1 MSIRRLNNFSQSAS
15 TNYKNKATSQET
27 LFNYQLNCQVSVN
40 STFISFPC
48 MISKSCSATWIIF
61 LILRY
66 HFLLYYAITLK
77 KFSREQR
84 EILITGKM
92 VWGFIVI
99 CWISNWMAKVIEAD
113 RKGMRNKNTKITK
126 DEIKILCQ
134 GRERNNRSQV
144 IGEPQKLPKIMIET
158 EFSIQMD
165 T

>member
-113 RKGMRNKNTKITK
+113 RKGMRNKKSCNTSSSFRLKCT
-126 DEIKILCQ
+126 
-134 GRERNNRSQV
+134 
-144 IGEPQKLPKIMIET
+144 PKFLNSKFVRQTWNQTCCWMA
-158 EFSIQMD
+158 SKHKA
-165 T
+165 